1 MFCFGLALCTLAGV
15 TTAER
20 PWCRR
25 GRNSAQSASRSPT
38 LTAVLVVPYNEPKE
52 TSP

>member
-1 MFCFGLALCTLAGV
+1 MFYLGLALCTLAGV

-20 PWCRR
+20 PLV
-25 GRNSAQSASRSPT
+25 SAWSRSPT